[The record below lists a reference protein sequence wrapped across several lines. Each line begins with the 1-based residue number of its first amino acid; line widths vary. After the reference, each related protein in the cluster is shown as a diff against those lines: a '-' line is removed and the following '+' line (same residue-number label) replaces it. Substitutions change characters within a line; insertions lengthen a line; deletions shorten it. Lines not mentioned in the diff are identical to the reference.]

1 MNKSTKGSINL
12 LMKSFLGGKEP
23 VNEKSFDMGSLFGL
37 NPGDK
42 RPHNIGHS
50 TDWLKEFSDNPR
62 LAGLNKIV
70 SDNGVSEF
78 GIYQATEGGEKR
90 VIGHPLE
97 EEIRTHTVP
106 MFFSLWTAYRLM
118 TGIVYIAY
126 DLENGEPRNFKVF
139 TVTHLTSAEEG
150 SYTFQLGDKTLT
162 YPEEQ
167 VIVDYDLALES
178 PYTDGRGRAASI
190 AEEIELDSWILRYMK
205 TFYHNSAVP
214 SMFIIPK
221 GDQGP
226 SSSDLERLVEALNSK
241 HKGLGN
247 AHRTAVLT
255 FDAAIE
261 SVPNNHR
268 EMELLD
274 SRRAI
279 RDSALQHFGIPP
291 EIMGIVE
298 NSNKAT
304 VVAAEHIYAKQVRMP
319 ILHHFE
325 DIINSKILPRY
336 KTSQEYQF
344 RFDNILPDDEEMNL
358 SKAKEGREGKTLTI
372 NEHRQLLGFPP
383 LEGDSGKVLVGESS
397 GEGDTST
404 VVEVDSGTVPVE
416 VIDYKKVEEAAYAE
430 WISNGKI
437 KDINTQIEI
446 IKEDKDE

>member
-1 MNKSTKGSINL
+1 
-12 LMKSFLGGKEP
+12 
-23 VNEKSFDMGSLFGL
+23 
-37 NPGDK
+37 
-42 RPHNIGHS
+42 
-50 TDWLKEFSDNPR
+50 
-62 LAGLNKIV
+62 
-70 SDNGVSEF
+70 
-78 GIYQATEGGEKR
+78 
-90 VIGHPLE
+90 
-97 EEIRTHTVP
+97 
-106 MFFSLWTAYRLM
+106 
-118 TGIVYIAY
+118 
-126 DLENGEPRNFKVF
+126 
-139 TVTHLTSAEEG
+139 
-150 SYTFQLGDKTLT
+150 
-162 YPEEQ
+162 
-167 VIVDYDLALES
+167 
-178 PYTDGRGRAASI
+178 
-190 AEEIELDSWILRYMK
+190 
-205 TFYHNSAVP
+205 
-214 SMFIIPK
+214 MFIIPK

-255 FDAAIE
+255 FDATIE

-358 SKAKEGREGKTLTI
+358 NKAKEGREGKTLTI

-404 VVEVDSGTVPVE
+404 VVEVDSGTIPVE
-416 VIDYKKVEEAAYAE
+416 GIDYKKVEEAAYAE

-437 KDINTQIEI
+437 MDVNTQNGI